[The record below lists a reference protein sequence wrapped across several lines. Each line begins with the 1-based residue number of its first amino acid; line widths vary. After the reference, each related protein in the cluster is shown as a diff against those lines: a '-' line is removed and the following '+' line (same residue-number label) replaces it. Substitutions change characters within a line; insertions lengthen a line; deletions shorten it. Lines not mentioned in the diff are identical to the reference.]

1 MAVWTQGDGTT
12 ARESLLVPRLIDQGI
27 RDPRVLAAFAR
38 VPRSFFVPDEARDE
52 AEADRPLEIGCGQ
65 TISQP
70 YVVAAMIEALEM
82 TGRERVLEVGTG
94 SGYATAILAEMMPV
108 SAEIRS
114 VEIIPELAGRAGRV
128 LAELGYGNVQLR
140 VGDGA
145 LGWPEAA
152 PFDAIL
158 VSAAPYEVPP
168 ALLDQLAPGGR
179 LVLPVGPSP
188 EQQELQLWRR
198 VPSGRLEKRGLMQV
212 RFVPLTGP
220 AQRSVH

>member
-1 MAVWTQGDGTT
+1 MALWTSGNG
-12 ARESLLVPRLIDQGI
+12 AAGRESLLVGRLIDQGI

-38 VPRSFFVPDEARDE
+38 VPRTFFVPEEAQAE
-52 AEADRPLEIGCGQ
+52 AEADRPLDIGCGQ

-70 YVVAAMIEALEM
+70 YVVAAMAEALEL

-108 SAEIRS
+108 SAGIHS
-114 VEIIPELAGRAGRV
+114 VEIIPELADRARRV
-128 LAELGYGNVQLR
+128 LGELGYEDVQVR
-140 VGDGA
+140 VSDGA

-158 VSAAPYEVPP
+158 VSAAPREVPP
-168 ALLDQLAPGGR
+168 ALLDQLAAGGR

-198 VPSGRLEKRGLMQV
+198 LSSGGLEKRGLMQV
-212 RFVPLTGP
+212 RFVPLIGSS
-220 AQRSVH
+220 QRSAH

>member
-1 MAVWTQGDGTT
+1 MALWTSGNG
-12 ARESLLVPRLIDQGI
+12 AAGRESLLVGRLIDQGI

-38 VPRSFFVPDEARDE
+38 VPRTFFVPEEAQAE
-52 AEADRPLEIGCGQ
+52 AEADRPLDIGCGQ

-70 YVVAAMIEALEM
+70 YVVAAMAEALEL

-108 SAEIRS
+108 SAGIHS
-114 VEIIPELAGRAGRV
+114 VEIIPELADRARRV
-128 LAELGYGNVQLR
+128 LGELGYENVQVR
-140 VGDGA
+140 VSDGA

-158 VSAAPYEVPP
+158 VSAAPRKVPP

-198 VPSGRLEKRGLMQV
+198 LSSGGLEKRGLMQV
-212 RFVPLTGP
+212 RFVPLIGSS
-220 AQRSVH
+220 QRSAH

>member
-1 MAVWTQGDGTT
+1 MGASTQSDGQT
-12 ARESLLVPRLIDQGI
+12 ARESLLVRRLIDQGI
-27 RDPRVLAAFAR
+27 RDARVLAAFAR
-38 VPRSFFVPDEARDE
+38 VPRSFFVPQQWQDD

-70 YVVAAMIEALEM
+70 YVVAAMIEALEL
-82 TGRERVLEVGTG
+82 TGSERILEVGTG
-94 SGYATAILAEMMPV
+94 SGYVTAIIAEMMPV
-108 SAEIRS
+108 SAAIRGI
-114 VEIIPELAGRAGRV
+114 EIIPELAERARRV
-128 LAELGYGNVQLR
+128 LAELGYENVQVR

-152 PFDAIL
+152 PFDAIV
-158 VSAAPYEVPP
+158 VSAAPRAVPP

-198 VPSGRLEKRGLMQV
+198 LPSGDLEKRGLMKV
-212 RFVPLTGP
+212 RFVPLTGSS
-220 AQRSVH
+220 QRVH

>member
-1 MAVWTQGDGTT
+1 MTLWTQGDGAA
-12 ARESLLVPRLIDQGI
+12 ARESLLVRRLVDQGI
-27 RDPRVLAAFAR
+27 RAPRVLAAFAR

-52 AEADRPLEIGCGQ
+52 AEADRPLEIGWGQ

-70 YVVAAMIEALEM
+70 YVVAAMIEALDM

-108 SAEIRS
+108 GAEIRS
-114 VEIIPELAGRAGRV
+114 VEIIPELADRARRV
-128 LAELGYGNVQLR
+128 LAELGYGNVQMRL
-140 VGDGA
+140 GDGA

-158 VSAAPYEVPP
+158 VSAAPSEVPP

-212 RFVPLTGP
+212 RFVPLTGSS
-220 AQRSVH
+220 QRSVH